1 MRAAGRIYPAAV
13 ARDGL
18 TIAQV
23 SPYSWNGHHEVNAYV
38 AGASREL
45 RERGHR
51 VVIAAPGGTRD
62 DLRRSQ
68 RAIDELRGRGGSIFG
83 REWDGVRAGDDGPCV
98 LSVGAAFKLPAGS
111 RPRPAPVPVDV
122 SRSLEGLLTAI
133 DFDVVHV
140 HDPFAPSAA
149 SAALRHSRTLNAGTF
164 HLPTERTLSTQV
176 ARPLVE
182 IFFGRLDARMAA
194 VASTAELLNRFFPGT
209 YEVVESAVEVERVP
223 RSDGP
228 PRVVY
233 CAREERG
240 ALRIFLRALRRL
252 PLDLEWEATV
262 WIEDPAVQTPR
273 LNSRLR
279 ERVRIMRPADGD
291 AEEVLATGDI
301 VCAASGGPQPAPSLI
316 LGAFA
321 SGAAPVVAQI
331 EPYEELVDNERGE
344 LGLVFPA
351 GDALTLA
358 GQVERLVRDPG
369 LRSRIAAAG
378 ASSAR
383 SYSDLADDL
392 EAIYGRIASRRHDP
406 TGNPEARKRI
416 VRRKTIDCD
425 LHMHTD
431 HSNDCATPVEVLL
444 ETAKDRGMGAIAVTD
459 HNEIS
464 GALAAR
470 EAAERD
476 GGIKVIVG
484 EEVKTAEQG
493 EVIGLFLE
501 EKIDRGM
508 TMAETVAEIRRQGG
522 LVYVPHPFD
531 RLHSVPDYEHLLD
544 MVEEIDILEVFNPRV
559 AFSAFNE
566 EAERFAAKYR
576 IVPGAGSDGHVA
588 QALGSVRIRLHDFDG
603 PEEFLEAM
611 RSADIV
617 RKHKNLVYV
626 QALKWMQAASG
637 QAGARKEVADPQ
649 PVKGGRRA
657 EAKRRR
663 VSAGRG
669 KS

>member
-1 MRAAGRIYPAAV
+1 VPSSDR
-13 ARDGL
+13 L

-23 SPYSWNGHHEVNAYV
+23 SPYSWEGHHEVNAYV
-38 AGASREL
+38 AGAAAEL
-45 RERGHR
+45 KARGHR
-51 VVIAAPGGTRD
+51 VVVAAPGGTRA

-68 RAIDELRGRGGSIFG
+68 GAIARTRGDGAAVFG
-83 REWDGVRAGDDGPCV
+83 PGWDGERVGEDGPAV
-98 LSVGAAFKLPAGS
+98 MSVGAAFKLPAGG
-111 RPRPAPVPVDV
+111 RPRPAPVPVDI
-122 SRSLEGLLTAI
+122 SRSLEGLLSAI

-149 SAALRHSRTLNAGTF
+149 SAALRHSSALNAATF
-164 HLPTERTLSTQV
+164 HLPTERVLSTQV

-182 IFFGRLDARMAA
+182 IFFGRLDARM
-194 VASTAELLNRFFPGT
+194 VAGRSTGELLDRFFPGS
-209 YEVVESAVEVERVP
+209 YEVVPPAVEVGSAEEVP
-223 RSDGP
+223 GRGP
-228 PRVVY
+228 RIAY

-240 ALRIFLRALRRL
+240 ALRIVLRALRKL
-252 PLDLEWEATV
+252 PLDLDWEADV
-262 WIEDPAVQTPR
+262 WIEDASIQTPR

-279 ERVRIMRPADGD
+279 ERVRILRPLQIE
-291 AEEVLATGDI
+291 AEDVIAGADI
-301 VCAASGGPQPAPSLI
+301 VVAASGGPQPAPSLI
-316 LGAFA
+316 YGAFA
-321 SGAAPVVAQI
+321 AGAVPVVAQI
-331 EPYEELVDNERGE
+331 DPYEDLVDGGGGE

-351 GDALTLA
+351 GDSLTLA
-358 GQVERLVRDPG
+358 GQIERLIRDVP
-369 LRSRIAAAG
+369 LRDRLAAAG
-378 ASSAR
+378 AGSAR
-383 SYSDLADDL
+383 TFADVADQL
-392 EAIYGRIASRRHDP
+392 EAVYGQIASRRHDA
-406 TGNPEARKRI
+406 TGRPDVWHRIAR
-416 VRRKTIDCD
+416 RRTIDCD

-501 EKIDRGM
+501 EKIERGM

-588 QALGSVRIRLHDFDG
+588 QALGSVRIRLHDFEG

-611 RSADIV
+611 RRADIV

-637 QAGARKEVADPQ
+637 QAGGRKDVADPR
-649 PVKGGRRA
+649 PVKGGRRS
-657 EAKRRR
+657 ERRR
-663 VSAGRG
+663 RGTAARG

>member
-1 MRAAGRIYPAAV
+1 VP

-23 SPYSWNGHHEVNAYV
+23 SPYSWEGHHEVNAYV
-38 AGASREL
+38 AGAAAEL
-45 RERGHR
+45 KARGHR
-51 VVIAAPGGTRD
+51 VVVAAPAGTRS
-62 DLRRSQ
+62 DLRRSR
-68 RAIDELRGRGGSIFG
+68 RAVERSRSDGAGIFG
-83 REWDGVRAGDDGPCV
+83 PGWDGVTAGPDGPAV
-98 LSVGAAFKLPAGS
+98 ISVGAAIKLPSGG
-111 RPRPAPVPVDV
+111 RPRPAPVSVDI
-122 SRSLEGLLTAI
+122 SRSLERLLTAI
-133 DFDVVHV
+133 EFDVVHV

-149 SAALRHSRTLNAGTF
+149 SAALRHSWSLNAATF

-182 IFFGRLDARMAA
+182 IFFGRLDARMVAA
-194 VASTAELLNRFFPGT
+194 PSTGDLLDRFFPGS
-209 YEVVESAVEVERVP
+209 YEVVPPGAVVGSAEEVP
-223 RSDGP
+223 GSP
-228 PRVVY
+228 PRIVH

-252 PLDLEWEATV
+252 PLDLDWRADV
-262 WIEDPAVQTPR
+262 WIEDASVQTPR
-273 LNSRLR
+273 LNSHLR
-279 ERVRIMRPADGD
+279 ERVRILRPAEIE
-291 AEEVLATGDI
+291 AEDVIAGADVL
-301 VCAASGGPQPAPSLI
+301 VAASGGPQPAPSTI
-316 LGAFA
+316 YAAFA
-321 SGAAPVVAQI
+321 AGAVPVASQI
-331 EPYEELVDNERGE
+331 DVYEELVDTEEGER
-344 LGLVFPA
+344 GLVFPA
-351 GDALTLA
+351 GDSQTLA
-358 GQVERLVRDPG
+358 GQVERLLRDPD
-369 LRSRIAAAG
+369 LRSRMARAG
-378 ASSAR
+378 AGAAR
-383 SYSDLADDL
+383 DFGDVADEL
-392 EAIYGRIASRRHDP
+392 EAIYGRIAARRHDP
-406 TGNPEARKRI
+406 VGVPEARRRI
-416 VRRKTIDCD
+416 GRRRTIDCD

-444 ETAKDRGMGAIAVTD
+444 ETAKDRGMGAIAITD

-470 EAAERD
+470 EIAERD
-476 GGIKVIVG
+476 GGIKVIVA

-501 EKIDRGM
+501 EKIERGM
-508 TMAETVAEIRRQGG
+508 TMAETIAEIRRQGG

-544 MVEEIDILEVFNPRV
+544 IVEDIDILEVFNPRV

-603 PEEFLEAM
+603 PDEFLEAM

-637 QAGARKEVADPQ
+637 QAGGRKEVLDPR
-649 PVKGGRRA
+649 PVRGGRRA
-657 EAKRRR
+657 QERRR
-663 VSAGRG
+663 RAMARG

>member
-1 MRAAGRIYPAAV
+1 
-13 ARDGL
+13 
-18 TIAQV
+18 
-23 SPYSWNGHHEVNAYV
+23 
-38 AGASREL
+38 
-45 RERGHR
+45 
-51 VVIAAPGGTRD
+51 
-62 DLRRSQ
+62 
-68 RAIDELRGRGGSIFG
+68 
-83 REWDGVRAGDDGPCV
+83 
-98 LSVGAAFKLPAGS
+98 
-111 RPRPAPVPVDV
+111 VPVDV
-122 SRSLEGLLTAI
+122 SRSLERLLTAV
-133 DFDVVHV
+133 DFDIVHV

-149 SAALRHSRTLNAGTF
+149 SAALRHSRALNAGTF

-194 VASTAELLNRFFPGT
+194 AGSTAELLNRFFPGT
-209 YEVVESAVEVERVP
+209 YEVVGAAAEVPSRP
-223 RSDGP
+223 RSAQRP
-228 PRVVY
+228 LRIVY
-233 CAREERG
+233 CSREERG
-240 ALRIFLRALRRL
+240 ALRIVLRALRKL
-252 PLDLEWEATV
+252 SLDLPWEADV
-262 WIEDPAVQTPR
+262 WIEDSSIQTPR

-279 ERVRIMRPADGD
+279 ERVRILRPEEAS
-291 AEEVLATGDI
+291 AEELIAGADI
-301 VCAASGGPQPAPSLI
+301 VCAASGGPQPAPSLV
-316 LGAFA
+316 LAAFA
-321 SGAAPVVAQI
+321 AGAAPVVAQI
-331 EPYEELVDNERGE
+331 EPYEELVDNDAGE

-358 GQVERLVRDPG
+358 GQVERLIGDRD
-369 LRSRIAAAG
+369 LRERIAAAG
-378 ASSAR
+378 AGSAR
-383 SYSDLADDL
+383 SFGDIADQLD
-392 EAIYGRIASRRHDP
+392 AVYGRLVARRHDP
-406 TGNPEARKRI
+406 TGRPE
-416 VRRKTIDCD
+416 VRRRISKRRTIDCD

-470 EAAERD
+470 EAADRD

-603 PEEFLEAM
+603 AEEFLEAM

-637 QAGARKEVADPQ
+637 QAGGRKEVDDPR
-649 PVKGGRRA
+649 PVKGGRRS
-657 EAKRRR
+657 ESKRRR
-663 VSAGRG
+663 AASSARG

>member
-1 MRAAGRIYPAAV
+1 M
-13 ARDGL
+13 
-18 TIAQV
+18 
-23 SPYSWNGHHEVNAYV
+23 
-38 AGASREL
+38 AGAAAEL
-45 RERGHR
+45 QSRGHR
-51 VVIAAPGGTRD
+51 VVIAAPGGTRT

-68 RAIDELRGRGGSIFG
+68 RAIGN
-83 REWDGVRAGDDGPCV
+83 AGDDGAAIFGRGWDGLRLGGDGPPV

-122 SRSLEGLLTAI
+122 SRSLEGLLTAV
-133 DFDVVHV
+133 DFDIVHV

-149 SAALRHSRTLNAGTF
+149 SAALRHSRALNAGTF

-194 VASTAELLNRFFPGT
+194 AGSTAELLNRFVPGS
-209 YEVVESAVEVERVP
+209 YEVVGSAAEVPARTGSPER
-223 RSDGP
+223 P
-228 PRVVY
+228 PRIVY

-240 ALRIFLRALRRL
+240 ALRIVLRALRKL
-252 PLDLEWEATV
+252 SLDLPWEADV
-262 WIEDPAVQTPR
+262 WIEDSSIQTPR

-279 ERVRIMRPADGD
+279 ERVRILRPGETS
-291 AEEVLATGDI
+291 AEDLIAGADI
-301 VCAASGGPQPAPSLI
+301 VCAASGGPQPAPSLV
-316 LGAFA
+316 LAAFA
-321 SGAAPVVAQI
+321 AGAAPVVAQI
-331 EPYEELVDNERGE
+331 EPYEELVDNDAGE

-358 GQVERLVRDPG
+358 GQVERLIGDRD
-369 LRSRIAAAG
+369 LRERIAAAG
-378 ASSAR
+378 PGSAR
-383 SYSDLADDL
+383 TFADIADQL
-392 EAIYGRIASRRHDP
+392 DAVYGRLVSRRHDP
-406 TGNPEARKRI
+406 TGRPE
-416 VRRKTIDCD
+416 VRRRISRRRTIDCD

-531 RLHSVPDYEHLLD
+531 RLHSVPDYEHLLN

-603 PEEFLEAM
+603 AEEFLEAM

-637 QAGARKEVADPQ
+637 QAGGRKEVADPQ
-649 PVKGGRRA
+649 PVKGGRRS
-657 EAKRRR
+657 ESKRRR
-663 VSAGRG
+663 AASSARG

>member
-1 MRAAGRIYPAAV
+1 
-13 ARDGL
+13 
-18 TIAQV
+18 
-23 SPYSWNGHHEVNAYV
+23 
-38 AGASREL
+38 
-45 RERGHR
+45 
-51 VVIAAPGGTRD
+51 
-62 DLRRSQ
+62 
-68 RAIDELRGRGGSIFG
+68 
-83 REWDGVRAGDDGPCV
+83 
-98 LSVGAAFKLPAGS
+98 
-111 RPRPAPVPVDV
+111 VPVDV
-122 SRSLEGLLTAI
+122 SRSLERVLTAV
-133 DFDVVHV
+133 DFDIVHV

-149 SAALRHSRTLNAGTF
+149 SAALRHSRALNAGTF

-194 VASTAELLNRFFPGT
+194 AGSMAELLNRFFPGT
-209 YEVVESAVEVERVP
+209 YEVVGAAAEVPSRP
-223 RSDGP
+223 RSAQRP
-228 PRVVY
+228 LRIVY
-233 CAREERG
+233 CSREERG
-240 ALRIFLRALRRL
+240 ALRIVLRALRKIS
-252 PLDLEWEATV
+252 LDLPWEADV
-262 WIEDPAVQTPR
+262 WIEDSSVQTPR
-273 LNSRLR
+273 LTSRLR
-279 ERVRIMRPADGD
+279 ERVRILRPEEAS
-291 AEEVLATGDI
+291 AEELIAGADI
-301 VCAASGGPQPAPSLI
+301 VCAASGGPQPAPSLV
-316 LGAFA
+316 LAAFA
-321 SGAAPVVAQI
+321 AGAAPVVAQI
-331 EPYEELVDNERGE
+331 EPYEELVDNDAGE

-358 GQVERLVRDPG
+358 GQVERLIGDRD
-369 LRSRIAAAG
+369 LRERIAAAG
-378 ASSAR
+378 AGSAR
-383 SYSDLADDL
+383 SFGDIADQLD
-392 EAIYGRIASRRHDP
+392 AVYGRLVARRHDP
-406 TGNPEARKRI
+406 TGRPE
-416 VRRKTIDCD
+416 VRRRISKRRTIDCD

-470 EAAERD
+470 EAADRD

-603 PEEFLEAM
+603 AEEFLEAM

-637 QAGARKEVADPQ
+637 QAGGRKEVDDPR
-649 PVKGGRRA
+649 PVKGGRRS
-657 EAKRRR
+657 ESKRRR
-663 VSAGRG
+663 AASSARG

>member
-1 MRAAGRIYPAAV
+1 
-13 ARDGL
+13 
-18 TIAQV
+18 
-23 SPYSWNGHHEVNAYV
+23 
-38 AGASREL
+38 
-45 RERGHR
+45 
-51 VVIAAPGGTRD
+51 
-62 DLRRSQ
+62 
-68 RAIDELRGRGGSIFG
+68 
-83 REWDGVRAGDDGPCV
+83 
-98 LSVGAAFKLPAGS
+98 
-111 RPRPAPVPVDV
+111 VPVDV
-122 SRSLEGLLTAI
+122 SRSLERLLTAV
-133 DFDVVHV
+133 DFDIVHV

-149 SAALRHSRTLNAGTF
+149 SAALRHSRALNAGTF

-194 VASTAELLNRFFPGT
+194 AGSTAELLNRFFPGT
-209 YEVVESAVEVERVP
+209 YEVVGAAAEVPSRP
-223 RSDGP
+223 RSAQRP
-228 PRVVY
+228 LRIVY

-240 ALRIFLRALRRL
+240 ALRIVLRALRKL
-252 PLDLEWEATV
+252 SLDLPWEADV
-262 WIEDPAVQTPR
+262 WIEDCSVQTPR

-279 ERVRIMRPADGD
+279 ERVRILRPEEAS
-291 AEEVLATGDI
+291 AEELSAGADI
-301 VCAASGGPQPAPSLI
+301 VCAASGGPQPAPSLV
-316 LGAFA
+316 LAAFA
-321 SGAAPVVAQI
+321 AGAAPVVAQI
-331 EPYEELVDNERGE
+331 EPYEELVDNDAGE

-358 GQVERLVRDPG
+358 GQFERLIGDRD
-369 LRSRIAAAG
+369 LRERIAAAG
-378 ASSAR
+378 AGSAR
-383 SYSDLADDL
+383 SFGDIADQLD
-392 EAIYGRIASRRHDP
+392 AVYGRLVARRHDP
-406 TGNPEARKRI
+406 TGRPE
-416 VRRKTIDCD
+416 VRRRISKRRTIDCD

-470 EAAERD
+470 EAADRD

-603 PEEFLEAM
+603 AEEFLEAM

-637 QAGARKEVADPQ
+637 QAGGRKEVDDPR
-649 PVKGGRRA
+649 PVKGGRRS
-657 EAKRRR
+657 ESKRRR
-663 VSAGRG
+663 AASSARG